1 MSEYGFELTGVA
13 WTGAQDVLG
22 GWQVAAASGVSFDAG
37 PAGVAAPSEPTW
49 RVRLPASADQAQA
62 VLDAQRDAA
71 RRSDSALAQAER
83 RLAQLSRGGEG
94 VSFAPGGPEAELLA
108 ALSPGVSFGLTDQLD
123 LGGQWRTFVEQVR
136 SLMSHYARV
145 ETEIGGAFV
154 GRTSVGWTGDF
165 EIVWRPGVG
174 ARDMGL
180 HEQSVRLALAS
191 RQSLIRMV
199 TVIAGGAAGL
209 ALKLSV
215 PGGQVMALPAVF
227 KFVRDVLREWNES
240 QSEISNLKSQI

>member
-1 MSEYGFELTGVA
+1 MSGYGFELAGVA
-13 WTGAQDVLG
+13 WAGAQDVLG
-22 GWQVAAASGVSFDAG
+22 GWQVSPASSVSFDTG
-37 PAGVAAPSEPTW
+37 AAVSEPTW

-62 VLDAQRDAA
+62 VLDAQRAASQRTDAA
-71 RRSDSALAQAER
+71 VEQAER
-83 RLAQLSRGGEG
+83 RLAQLSQASEG

-108 ALSPGVSFGLTDQLD
+108 TLSPGVSFGLMDQFD
-123 LGGQWRTFVEQVR
+123 LGGQWRAFADQVR
-136 SLMSHYARV
+136 GLLSHYARV

-165 EIVWRPGVG
+165 EIVWRPSVQV
-174 ARDMGL
+174 REMQL
-180 HEQSVRLALAS
+180 HGQSVRLALAS
-191 RQSLIRMV
+191 RQSLMRLV

-227 KFVRDVLREWNES
+227 KFVRDVLSEWNES
-240 QSEISNLKSQI
+240 QAQISNLKSRM

>member
-1 MSEYGFELTGVA
+1 MSEYGFELAGV
-13 WTGAQDVLG
+13 TLSAQDVLG
-22 GWQVAAASGVSFDAG
+22 GWQVAQVSNISFDAAAQRV
-37 PAGVAAPSEPTW
+37 PAAVSEPTW

-62 VLDAQRDAA
+62 ILDAQRDVAQRGEA
-71 RRSDSALAQAER
+71 ALAQAER
-83 RLAQLSRGGEG
+83 RLAQLSRAGEG

-108 ALSPGVSFGLTDQLD
+108 ALSPAVAFGLTDELD

-136 SLMSHYARV
+136 GLMSHCARV
-145 ETEIGGAFV
+145 ETEIGGALV

-165 EIVWRPGVG
+165 EIIWGQSVG
-174 ARDMGL
+174 ARDMQL
-180 HEQSVRLALAS
+180 HGQSVHLALAS

-215 PGGQVMALPAVF
+215 PGGQWMALPAVF
-227 KFVRDVLREWNES
+227 KFIRDVLREWNEN
-240 QSEISNLKSQI
+240 QVHISGLKSQI